1 MTTAAGEQAAQP
13 ATGRRRLLELVADH
27 VLAHGA
33 SELSLSELARAIGS
47 SNRMLLYHFGSK
59 EEVLQQATLVAFERF
74 PILEGAL
81 RRLRTGDGALR
92 DRLLRVWADIA
103 HPDNRPFL
111 ALFFQAFG
119 VALYH
124 PERNAELLQ
133 RLGGEWVGEVQEVL
147 EAGGTPASRARL
159 LATQLV
165 TEWRGL
171 QVSLLSGASREL
183 LDASYADLVDR
194 LLPPAGNAPE
204 TPRL

>member
-1 MTTAAGEQAAQP
+1 MTTTSDPASPP

-27 VLAHGA
+27 LLAHGA
-33 SELSLSELARAIGS
+33 SELSLSELARAVGS
-47 SNRMLLYHFGSK
+47 NNRMLLYYFGSK

-81 RRLRTGDGALR
+81 RRLRTDDGALR

-124 PERNAELLQ
+124 PERNAELFQ
-133 RLGGEWVGEVQEVL
+133 RLGGEWVAEVQQAL
-147 EAGGTPASRARL
+147 EAEAVPADRARV

-171 QVSLLSGASREL
+171 QVSLLAGARRDL

-194 LLPPAGNAPE
+194 LLPAE
-204 TPRL
+204 R

>member
-1 MTTAAGEQAAQP
+1 
-13 ATGRRRLLELVADH
+13 L
-27 VLAHGA
+27 
-33 SELSLSELARAIGS
+33 
-47 SNRMLLYHFGSK
+47 
-59 EEVLQQATLVAFERF
+59 FERF

-81 RRLRTGDGALR
+81 RRLRTDGGPLR
-92 DRLLRVWADIA
+92 DRLLQVWADIA

-124 PERNAELLQ
+124 PDRNAELFQ
-133 RLGGEWVGEVQEVL
+133 RLGGEWVAEVQQAL
-147 EAGGTPASRARL
+147 EAEGMPAARAQV

-171 QVSLLSGASREL
+171 QVSLLTGAPRAL

-194 LLPPAGNAPE
+194 LVPDAQQ
-204 TPRL
+204 

>member
-1 MTTAAGEQAAQP
+1 MTTTSGPEALP

-33 SELSLSELARAIGS
+33 SELSLSELARAVGS
-47 SNRMLLYHFGSK
+47 NNRMLLYYFGSK
-59 EEVLQQATLVAFERF
+59 EEVLQQATLAAFERF

-81 RRLRTGDGALR
+81 RRLRTGDGPLR
-92 DRLLRVWADIA
+92 DRLLQVWADIA

-124 PERNAELLQ
+124 PERNAELFQ
-133 RLGGEWVGEVQEVL
+133 RLGGEWVGEVQRSL
-147 EAGGTPASRARL
+147 EAEGMSAPRAQV

-171 QVSLLSGASREL
+171 QVSLLTGAPREL

-194 LLPPAGNAPE
+194 LVPPGQ
-204 TPRL
+204 R

>member
-1 MTTAAGEQAAQP
+1 MLVRGPPASPP

-27 VLAHGA
+27 LLAHGA
-33 SELSLSELARAIGS
+33 SELSLSELARAVGS
-47 SNRMLLYHFGSK
+47 NNRMLLYYFGSK

-81 RRLRTGDGALR
+81 RRLRTDDGALR
-92 DRLLRVWADIA
+92 DRLLRVWTDIA

-124 PERNAELLQ
+124 PERNAELFQ
-133 RLGGEWVGEVQEVL
+133 RLGGEWVAEVQQAL
-147 EAGGTPASRARL
+147 EAEAVPADRAQV

-171 QVSLLSGASREL
+171 QVSLLAGAPRDL

-194 LLPPAGNAPE
+194 LLPVE
-204 TPRL
+204 K

>member
-1 MTTAAGEQAAQP
+1 MTTTSDPAAPP

-33 SELSLSELARAIGS
+33 SELSLSELARAVGS
-47 SNRMLLYHFGSK
+47 NNRMLLYYFGSK

-81 RRLRTGDGALR
+81 RRLRTADGPLR
-92 DRLLRVWADIA
+92 DRLLQVWADIA

-124 PERNAELLQ
+124 PERNAELFQ
-133 RLGGEWVGEVQEVL
+133 RLGGEWVAEVQHAL
-147 EAGGTPASRARL
+147 EAEGMPAERAQV

-171 QVSLLSGASREL
+171 QVSLLTGAPRGL

-194 LLPPAGNAPE
+194 LVPAA
-204 TPRL
+204 RR